1 MTMTVAPAGEPVVRV
16 EGLAKTFVLHNQGGQ
31 RLPVFDGVALTVRPG
46 ECVVLS
52 GVSGTGKSTL
62 MRALYGNY
70 GADAGRILVR
80 HGEDWVDMVSAP
92 PRRVLAVRRQTLGY
106 VSQFLRVIP
115 RVPTLEIVMEPMLA
129 AGVAAD
135 EAARRARALLQRL
148 CLPQALWPLPP
159 ATFSGGEQ
167 QRVNLARGFA
177 MEYPILLLD
186 EPTASLDDANR
197 RTVVALIG
205 EARARGAAIVGIFHD
220 SVVRDAV
227 ATRIFDVTRFK
238 DAA

>member
-1 MTMTVAPAGEPVVRV
+1 
-16 EGLAKTFVLHNQGGQ
+16 
-31 RLPVFDGVALTVRPG
+31 
-46 ECVVLS
+46 
-52 GVSGTGKSTL
+52 
-62 MRALYGNY
+62 
-70 GADAGRILVR
+70 
-80 HGEDWVDMVSAP
+80 
-92 PRRVLAVRRQTLGY
+92 
-106 VSQFLRVIP
+106 
-115 RVPTLEIVMEPMLA
+115 VPTLEIVMEPMLA
-129 AGVAAD
+129 AGVAVD

-148 CLPQALWPLPP
+148 SLPQALWSLPP